1 MSMIKILNT
10 HQIKSLDASTIQHEP
25 ILSIELMERACRSF
39 TSWFTERFTAL
50 NKVGV
55 VCGAGN
61 NGGDGLGVARMLL
74 EWGSPVKVWV
84 VKGSVPM
91 TEDFK
96 VNLEKLQARSADI
109 FEIVTESDQ
118 GLFAGCDILIDAL
131 FGSGLSRPAEG
142 IYAQA
147 IRCMNQAAAIRIA
160 IDIPSGLMADKP
172 SVEPVVRAQHTVT
185 FQLPKLAFFLP
196 ESHAYT
202 GQWTVVDIGLDKSYI
217 RSADT
222 VYYYFTQKAAKKIM
236 KPRSKFDHK
245 GDFGHGLMVAG
256 SYGKIGAA
264 VLSSRAALRSGI
276 GLLTTHVPKCGY
288 SILQSA
294 VPEAMVD
301 VDAHEGYLTN
311 HQELDHY
318 TVIGAGPGLGK
329 DKETVEALGSIL
341 RHFKKPV
348 VIDADGLNILAEHR
362 ELLEHVPAGSVLTP
376 HPKEFQRLVGKW
388 ANDFERLEKQKQLAA
403 QLNSVIVLKGAYT
416 SVAAP
421 DGNVYFNSTGNPG
434 MATGGT
440 GDVLTGVVTALLAQ
454 GYAAIDAA
462 RLGVLIHGLSGDLAA
477 AEKGM
482 VSLTASDV
490 IDYLPEAFKKISR

>member
-1 MSMIKILNT
+1 MIKILNT
-10 HQIKSLDASTIQHEP
+10 HQIKSLDASTIQHEA
-25 ILSIELMERACRSF
+25 IVSIELMERACRSF

-50 NKVGV
+50 NKVGI
-55 VCGAGN
+55 VCGTGN

-74 EWGSPVKVWV
+74 EWGYPVKVWI
-84 VKGSVPM
+84 VKGSVSM

-96 VNLEKLQARSADI
+96 VNLERLKARSSDI
-109 FEIVTESDQ
+109 FEIATESDQ
-118 GLFAGCDILIDAL
+118 AMFAECDILIDAL

-142 IYAQA
+142 VYAQT
-147 IRCMNQAAAIRIA
+147 IRCINQTEAIRIA
-160 IDIPSGLMADKP
+160 IDIPSGLMADSP
-172 SVEPVVRAQHTVT
+172 SVEPVVKAHYTIT

-196 ESHAYT
+196 ESNPYT
-202 GQWTVVDIGLDKSYI
+202 GQWTVVDIGLDKTYI
-217 RSADT
+217 KSADT
-222 VYYYFTQKAAKKIM
+222 LYYYFTQKAAKKLIR
-236 KPRSKFDHK
+236 PRSKFDHK

-276 GLLTTHVPKCGY
+276 GLLTTHVPRCGY
-288 SILQSA
+288 TILQSA

-301 VDAHEGYLTN
+301 VDAHDAYLTS

-318 TVIGAGPGLGK
+318 TVIGIGPGLGK
-329 DKETVEALGSIL
+329 DKETVEALESIL
-341 RHFKKPV
+341 KRFKKPV
-348 VIDADGLNILAEHR
+348 VIDADALNILGEYPALMKHI
-362 ELLEHVPAGSVLTP
+362 PAGSVLTP
-376 HPKEFQRLVGKW
+376 HPKEFQRLAGKW
-388 ANDFERLEKQKQLAA
+388 ENDFERLEKQKQLAA
-403 QLNSVIVLKGAYT
+403 QLNSVVVLKGAYT
-416 SVAAP
+416 SVASP
-421 DGNVYFNSTGNPG
+421 DGKVYFNSTGNPG

-440 GDVLTGVVTALLAQ
+440 GDVLTGVITALLAQ
-454 GYAAIDAA
+454 DYDAIDAA